1 VPEARHEFAVPEARH
16 ELSCRRRA
24 MSYFQ
29 IAWQWLTATQQW
41 HGGDGIPVRLVQ
53 HLEYTGIALGIA
65 LIIALPA
72 GLAMGHLRRGGFV
85 VVTVANFGRALPTL
99 GLLVLI
105 FVLTSGSSASWLVP
119 LVALAIPPILV
130 NTYEGVLGVDPNL
143 TDAARGMGMTE
154 WQVLRKVE
162 IPVATPLILLGLRI
176 SAIQVVATATIAAYI
191 GLGGLGRYIIDGL
204 ARDEYNVVA
213 GGAAVIVLLA
223 LAIQALFTLLRWLIV
238 PVGLRRQTQT
248 S

>member
-1 VPEARHEFAVPEARH
+1 
-16 ELSCRRRA
+16 L
-24 MSYFQ
+24 SYFSD
-29 IAWQWLTATQQW
+29 AWQWLISSQNW
-41 HGGDGIPVRLVQ
+41 HGSNGIPERLVQ
-53 HLEYTGIALGIA
+53 HLEYTGIALAIA
-65 LIIALPA
+65 LVIAIPA

-99 GLLVLI
+99 GLLVLV
-105 FVLTSGSSASWLVP
+105 FVLTAGSAASWLVP
-119 LVALAIPPILV
+119 LTALAIPPMLV
-130 NTYEGVLGVDPNL
+130 NTYEGVLGVDREL

-154 WQVLRKVE
+154 WQILRKVE
-162 IPVATPLILLGLRI
+162 IPVALPLILLGIRT

-223 LAIQALFTLLRWLIV
+223 LAVQGLFMLLAILIV
-238 PVGLRRQTQT
+238 PVGLRLLAQA